1 MEDMQRAWAEI
12 DLDAISHNVKE
23 IKNCLKP
30 GVKLMGV
37 VKADAYGHGAC
48 ETAKTVLE
56 SGADCLA
63 VASVDEAMELRR
75 FGIDAAI
82 LVLGNSGAEL
92 IDDLIKYEITP
103 AVFNVEFAKQLSCA
117 AVNWGKTIKV
127 HIKVDTGMSRIGFQ
141 YTGGCEQKTDTIEKI
156 IEISKLDGIEVE
168 GLFTHLSTADETD
181 DEYTQR
187 QFRSFMELSKAL
199 EGRGLDIPVK
209 HIANSAA
216 QIRYPEMQLDMVRAG
231 IILYGLYPSEGVCYE
246 PLKLMPAMK
255 FKARIINI
263 KNIEKG
269 DSVSYGRSFTAQQR
283 MQIATVAIGYADGY
297 SRILSDKAEVS
308 VKGKKIR
315 QVGRIC
321 MDQCMIDVTSVNNI
335 DNGDEVTLFGDSVV
349 SAEDVA
355 AKLGTINYEVVCM
368 VSRRI
373 PRIYIKDGK
382 TAKSCNYLLEKDGR

>member
-23 IKNCLKP
+23 IKKCLKP

-92 IDDLIKYEITP
+92 IDDLIKYDITP
-103 AVFNVEFAKQLSCA
+103 AVFNTEFAKQLSRA
-117 AVNWGKTIKV
+117 AANWGKTVKV

-141 YTGGCEQKTDTIEKI
+141 YTGSIEQKTDTVEKI
-156 IEISKLDGIEVE
+156 IEISKLEGIEIE
-168 GLFTHLSTADETD
+168 GLFTHLSTADEAD
-181 DEYTQR
+181 GEYTQQ
-187 QFRSFMELSKAL
+187 QFRSFMELSVAL
-199 EGRGLDIPVK
+199 QGRGLDIPVK

-246 PLKLMPAMK
+246 PLNLMPAMR